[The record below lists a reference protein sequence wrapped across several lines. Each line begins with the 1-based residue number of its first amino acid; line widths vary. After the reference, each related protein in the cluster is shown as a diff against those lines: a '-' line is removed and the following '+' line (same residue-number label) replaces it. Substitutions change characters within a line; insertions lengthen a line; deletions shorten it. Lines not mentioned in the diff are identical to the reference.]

1 MGPDAPDNGRQ
12 VRIALGSATDSLR
25 DVLSLVVGRIQK
37 MQDRFVVE
45 EGANRLTKL
54 GGSVLTE
61 VSSIHD
67 PLLERHVGRR
77 VVVELIEGAEIHE
90 QVGILKEYSAS
101 FLLYA

>member
-1 MGPDAPDNGRQ
+1 

-25 DVLSLVVGRIQK
+25 DVLSLVVGRMQK

-61 VSSIHD
+61 VSSIHH

-90 QVGILKEYSAS
+90 HVGILKEYSAS